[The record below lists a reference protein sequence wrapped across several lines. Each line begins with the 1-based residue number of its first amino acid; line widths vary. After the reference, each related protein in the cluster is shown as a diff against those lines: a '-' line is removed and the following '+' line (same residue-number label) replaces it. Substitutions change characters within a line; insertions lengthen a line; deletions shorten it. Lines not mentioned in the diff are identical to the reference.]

1 MIFLHSTAGV
11 PFLAKAC
18 QDKPHLGGSHQGA
31 SAPCTGPT
39 PSYPGL
45 KALACFRL
53 KPVLRH
59 RSVFDHSLAG
69 VPPSGGSHQGAL
81 APHPTRGFML
91 IELAVAA
98 LVIGIGILALLGL
111 AHVAERAAYDAEAET
126 RAALFADD
134 VFTTLRLFSDRHAR
148 SPDQGEWLS
157 FWVDVSEGDLGLPL
171 TAGGLDVWQLDQNQ
185 NPMVLIGDGGE
196 HSIFWRPAGP
206 SSDSDSVADI
216 ALRYRLTVA
225 LPDGTQQFDSSQTN
239 SPPAMLLATLHV
251 WHGASKMAAEP
262 YTFFTAFSN
271 SGSLP

>member
-1 MIFLHSTAGV
+1 
-11 PFLAKAC
+11 
-18 QDKPHLGGSHQGA
+18 
-31 SAPCTGPT
+31 
-39 PSYPGL
+39 
-45 KALACFRL
+45 
-53 KPVLRH
+53 
-59 RSVFDHSLAG
+59 
-69 VPPSGGSHQGAL
+69 
-81 APHPTRGFML
+81 ML

-111 AHVAERAAYDAEAET
+111 AHVAERAASDAEAET

-216 ALRYRLTVA
+216 AIRYKLSITVQTQ
-225 LPDGTQQFDSSQTN
+225 DGAVVPFDASQTN
-239 SPPAMLLATLHV
+239 YRPAMLLATLHV

>member
-1 MIFLHSTAGV
+1 
-11 PFLAKAC
+11 
-18 QDKPHLGGSHQGA
+18 
-31 SAPCTGPT
+31 
-39 PSYPGL
+39 
-45 KALACFRL
+45 
-53 KPVLRH
+53 
-59 RSVFDHSLAG
+59 
-69 VPPSGGSHQGAL
+69 
-81 APHPTRGFML
+81 ML

-111 AHVAERAAYDAEAET
+111 AHVAERAAYDTEAET

-134 VFTTLRLFSDRHAR
+134 VFTTLRLFSDQA
-148 SPDQGEWLS
+148 SAAPNQMGWVS
-157 FWVDVSEGDLGLPL
+157 FWVDVSEGRLGLPL
-171 TAGGLDVWQLDQNQ
+171 VAGGLNVWLRDENGQAVAL
-185 NPMVLIGDGGE
+185 VGDGDE
-196 HSIFWRPAGP
+196 HSLFWRPAP
-206 SSDSDSVADI
+206 QANNTAADFQETIADI